1 MAPKNILSEESL
13 PQCELDLLKAPTS
26 VEKSNIYTKMEMIYY
41 YQLGQFDKAYECAKQ
56 AFLCNT
62 SDTRLTMNYLL
73 CAEKY
78 LKESTKYCSIIVYT
92 IMKNEIGNIEGWLEN
107 IKDADGIY
115 VLDTGSTDGSYE
127 KMLSLKEKYPQLHVD
142 RKIYTE
148 FRFDDARNDNLK
160 MVPEMA
166 NTICWTIDLDERFVE
181 DWYQITKNAFIKHP
195 YFYKLS
201 YGYAYTHNS
210 DGSVREKLLY
220 DKCHRR
226 LGAYW
231 ELPIHEQLLY
241 GELKSIYTDGIV
253 NLGEDI
259 IVHHYQNDKTN
270 RIQYVNLLEKR
281 IDENPFDLE
290 AINHLATE
298 YTTHQIDF
306 QKELDTRFLLLSRG
320 IQCNSDWKECMA
332 GNIAWSLSRTNPAIA
347 KEFYKMAIA
356 FNPKLRTY
364 YLRYVQFLLDNNE
377 ITSSNIKEVEALLQT
392 MSKICTQQDSWKDS
406 KENWTWYPFYLLG
419 RCEEIVGKD
428 ATFNF
433 QAAEAYDDIPEWCRQ
448 HIDKYLGDN
457 NE

>member
-1 MAPKNILSEESL
+1 M
-13 PQCELDLLKAPTS
+13 
-26 VEKSNIYTKMEMIYY
+26 
-41 YQLGQFDKAYECAKQ
+41 
-56 AFLCNT
+56 
-62 SDTRLTMNYLL
+62 
-73 CAEKY
+73 
-78 LKESTKYCSIIVYT
+78 
-92 IMKNEIGNIEGWLEN
+92 
-107 IKDADGIY
+107 
-115 VLDTGSTDGSYE
+115 
-127 KMLSLKEKYPQLHVD
+127 
-142 RKIYTE
+142 
-148 FRFDDARNDNLK
+148 
-160 MVPEMA
+160 
-166 NTICWTIDLDERFVE
+166 
-181 DWYQITKNAFIKHP
+181 
-195 YFYKLS
+195 
-201 YGYAYTHNS
+201 
-210 DGSVREKLLY
+210 
-220 DKCHRR
+220 
-226 LGAYW
+226 
-231 ELPIHEQLLY
+231 
-241 GELKSIYTDGIV
+241 

-320 IQCNSDWKECMA
+320 IQCNSGWKECMA

-377 ITSSNIKEVEALLQT
+377 ITSSNINEVEALLQT

-433 QAAEAYDDIPEWCRQ
+433 QAAEAYDDIPEWCIQ